1 MIKVLDKWVID
12 ADGKQFVAGK
22 LASRVNKDGQT
33 EEYIKDPMYH
43 TTFAGCVQ
51 AISKRMRLEAI
62 RNTDGDME
70 AAIEAIKKA
79 DARLMKAIGKFDD
92 IEVVQKK
99 K

>member
-12 ADGKQFVAGK
+12 SDGKQFVAGK
-22 LASRVNKDGQT
+22 LASRVKDGQT
-33 EEYIKDPMYH
+33 EEYIRDPMYH

-62 RNTDGDME
+62 KNADGDME
-70 AAIEAIKKA
+70 AAIAAIRAA
-79 DARLMKAIGKFDD
+79 DNRLMKAIGKFDD

-99 K
+99 